1 MLAMIRR
8 RTSSC
13 ASSIQTTTS
22 KATMCSF
29 RRSPALRLRT
39 ESHGWTGP
47 DSTPFSLYTPTMA
60 TTLFTCI
67 LSHKSGSDQVGFLAL
82 TPGWQGVQALQ
93 CSQHMTCCR
102 LAHLFMIKAM
112 DISCLQTLCTQFP
125 YALQICTCTG
135 LLLTL
140 MLCTTEAGLA
150 STAPTLPIRHQHEFH
165 CARAVIPTA
174 VLQVP
179 VAAYKMFAKKCQ

>member
-8 RTSSC
+8 RTSNC

-47 DSTPFSLYTPTMA
+47 NFTPFSLYTRTMT

-67 LSHKSGSDQVGFLAL
+67 LSHKFGSDQVGFLAL
-82 TPGWQGVQALQ
+82 THGWRCVQALQ
-93 CSQHMTCCR
+93 RSQHMTCCR
-102 LAHLFMIKAM
+102 LAHLLMMKAM
-112 DISCLQTLCTQFP
+112 DISYLHSLCTHIP
-125 YALQICTCTG
+125 YASQICTCIAF
-135 LLLTL
+135 LTL
-140 MLCTTEAGLA
+140 MLCTTEAVVSIH
-150 STAPTLPIRHQHEFH
+150 STNSPN
-165 CARAVIPTA
+165 
-174 VLQVP
+174 
-179 VAAYKMFAKKCQ
+179 